1 MIIMKHK
8 TLKTQTLEEL
18 TDKYIGKRG
27 TSQRDTFEFELNIDL
42 IGEAI
47 REARIKR
54 NLTQSELGE
63 LVGVQKAQ
71 ISKLENSLKQ
81 ARVETIIKV
90 FTALNARLHFT
101 VEML

>member
-1 MIIMKHK
+1 
-8 TLKTQTLEEL
+8 
-18 TDKYIGKRG
+18 
-27 TSQRDTFEFELNIDL
+27 
-42 IGEAI
+42 
-47 REARIKR
+47 
-54 NLTQSELGE
+54 
-63 LVGVQKAQ
+63 VGVQKAQ

>member
-1 MIIMKHK
+1 MKQK
-8 TLKTQTLEEL
+8 TLKTNTLEEL
-18 TDKYIGKRG
+18 TDKYIGKPG
-27 TSQRDTFEFELNIDL
+27 TSQRDAFDYELTIDL

-54 NLTQSELGE
+54 NLTQTELGE
-63 LVGVQKAQ
+63 LVGVQKSQ

-81 ARVETIIKV
+81 ARVDTIIKV

-101 VEML
+101 VEIL